1 MTKRRAEG
9 GSAPFLLIVL
19 PPLLRFPPNKNVSG
33 CWGAKSNNC
42 PLLKPSYAW
51 WHLPLTGWP
60 VKDRPPVWIYFVQN
74 SHYLII
80 ISLTCIFILVI
91 ISPPSSSSCW
101 WSIHSPALLGCHFP
115 PSPHPSNIPLSPS
128 PFPVFDA
135 ASISLQSGN
144 NHRGTFICSCHPSTD
159 ASGPCAPLSHF
170 VPAEA
175 CPSVC
180 SPGHPAAVPC
190 HVFINCPLSSRSFLW
205 SCKYAMIIPIWKEK
219 NNSLE
224 PTSPTSCQ
232 SYFSAFLYRKI
243 PPKSQLCLL
252 FPFLLLLPLSDQLR
266 SSLSLHFSSSYQD
279 HQWPPDG

>member
-9 GSAPFLLIVL
+9 GSAPFPLIVL

-33 CWGAKSNNC
+33 CWVAKSNNC

-51 WHLPLTGWP
+51 SHLPLTGWP

-80 ISLTCIFILVI
+80 LSLMCIFILVI
-91 ISPPSSSSCW
+91 ILTTIILIPLMVHSLPRSPGLTFPSISSPFK
-101 WSIHSPALLGCHFP
+101 HSPLP
-115 PSPHPSNIPLSPS
+115 P

-135 ASISLQSGN
+135 ASISLQSGS
-144 NHRGTFICSCHPSTD
+144 NHRGTFICSYHPSTD

-175 CPSVC
+175 SPSVC
-180 SPGHPAAVPC
+180 SPGHPATVPC

-224 PTSPTSCQ
+224 PTPPTSCQ